1 MKFTKN
7 DYLGIILATLAGP
20 GIFLIILSAYDL
32 WDHRHTPLLGFLAVN
47 VAIGG
52 GIIGAFSRFIKNKI
66 RFITLIVA
74 LILCVLAIKLL
85 QWTGNGESSFKLLFI
100 WLGIIDFML
109 INAIIVWEFLANGLV
124 PALDRKKEKNP
135 IEEQNEDTELA
146 SNQA

>member
-7 DYLGIILATLAGP
+7 DYLGIILAALAGP

-47 VAIGG
+47 IAIGG

-66 RFITLIVA
+66 RLISLIMI
-74 LILCVLAIKLL
+74 LILCVLAIKFL
-85 QWTGNGESSFKLLFI
+85 QWTDNGDSSFKLLFI

-109 INAIIVWEFLANGLV
+109 INAIIGWEFLANGLV
-124 PALDRKKEKNP
+124 PALDRNNERKP
-135 IEEQNEDTELA
+135 IEEPSEDAELA

>member
-52 GIIGAFSRFIKNKI
+52 GIIGAFSRFIKNKT
-66 RFITLIVA
+66 RLVTLIA
-74 LILCVLAIKLL
+74 ILIICILAIKLL
-85 QWTGNGESSFKLLFI
+85 QWTDNGESSLKLLFI

-109 INAIIVWEFLANGLV
+109 INAIIGWELLANGLV
-124 PALDRKKEKNP
+124 PALDRIKEKKP
-135 IEEQNEDTELA
+135 VEEQNEETELA
-146 SNQA
+146 SNEA